1 MEVCCRRS
9 SKKSTAGVRF
19 GTAGV
24 LAETAATTNPHIIT
38 FLRVDMIGRRD
49 QSKSIMRTNQN
60 LQIQKLQPIK
70 KQYKLRANQSPGQGP
85 GGGDANHDVFLN
97 YDES

>member
-24 LAETAATTNPHIIT
+24 LAETAATTNPHNLT

-49 QSKSIMRTNQN
+49 QSKVDNENQSKP
-60 LQIQKLQPIK
+60 QDSKVT
-70 KQYKLRANQSPGQGP
+70 ANQEAVQIKSQSEPGTRTRWRGRQ
-85 GGGDANHDVFLN
+85 
-97 YDES
+97 S